1 MKKGMFRAS
10 GTTATGVVAFVGPE
24 NGQIVCDSLSY
35 TGDAAGLLKFYRAK
49 QRTTMNAACATST
62 ALKINTDAAGKVG
75 GAVLTSSDVVVIADS
90 SGTGLQIRTISS
102 VAAVSS
108 STVTLTLGAT
118 AVAAA
123 GDRVYVVR
131 LADIHSIT
139 IGAETKV
146 NLLNLFNSYLNMP
159 VVVEITGST
168 GSKFFS
174 GTYQVEQ

>member
-10 GTTATGVVAFVGPE
+10 GTTATGVMAFVGPE

-49 QRTTMNAACATST
+49 QKTTANAACATST
-62 ALKINTDAAGKVG
+62 ALKLNTDVAGKLA
-75 GAVLTSSDVVVIADS
+75 GAVLTTSDVLIIADS
-90 SGTGLQIRTISS
+90 SGTGLQLRTISA

-108 STVTLTLGAT
+108 GTVTVTLSAT

-139 IGAETKV
+139 IAAETKV
-146 NLLNLFNSYLNMP
+146 NLLNLFNSFSGMP

-174 GTYQVEQ
+174 GTYNVEQ